1 MNKNVV
7 GWFEIPVGDLER
19 GIKFYEKVLDLKLT
33 RTDMGSF
40 QMAEFPSIENGM
52 GAPGSLIYS
61 EGNYHPSQD
70 GILIYFTSPS
80 GDVKNEMQRVEEA
93 GGKVLRPKT
102 QISEDVGY
110 MGLFI
115 DSEGN
120 RIAIHSRV

>member
-7 GWFEIPVGDLER
+7 GWFEIPVSDLDR
-19 GIKFYEKVLDLKLT
+19 AIKFYEKVLDLKLT
-33 RTDMGSF
+33 RSDMGKF
-40 QMAEFPSIENGM
+40 QMAWFPSVEDGM

-80 GDVKNEMQRVEEA
+80 GDVQNEMERINAA
-93 GGKVLRPKT
+93 GGEVLRPKT

-120 RIAIHSRV
+120 RIAIHSRQ